1 MDILGLEPFEHACL
15 VRGRIEAHDGDVRIG
30 SDADLPRRDSKF
42 CALFVPQQDLDHVVS
57 LRQQVKRLSISAE
70 EAHPIVEY
78 EPMFHIRC
86 RHKHSLE
93 LLVREPGLDGR
104 IPQAL
109 HGRRDALDHQ
119 RREAICHKIPASGVH
134 LFRIGRKERMIS
146 VDIAIVLGVGPNFS
160 QNIALLIL
168 QEKCKAGPERDPALG
183 RPAAIFSRST
193 FSSSFSRST
202 FYGSFS
208 RSTFYGSFSRLTF
221 SGLLTASCLI
231 QNSSLYRDVAAIFY
245 DGIFLRGVCNL
256 ESDLHFPVSFS
267 VSGHS
272 CSCVTES
279 QNPGRQLSGLCS
291 LFTGQKAASRRTG
304 YSPTPQG
311 RKPRPQ
317 SDSLGR
323 GS

>member
-57 LRQQVKRLSISAE
+57 LRQQVKRLSIRAE
-70 EAHPIVEY
+70 EAHPVVEY
-78 EPMFHIRC
+78 ETMLHIRC

-134 LFRIGRKERMIS
+134 LFGIGRKERMIS
-146 VDIAIVLGVGPNFS
+146 VDIAIVLGVGPNFP

-193 FSSSFSRST
+193 FS
-202 FYGSFS
+202 GSFS

-231 QNSSLYRDVAAIFY
+231 QNPSLYRDVAAIFY

-267 VSGHS
+267 VSSHF

>member
-1 MDILGLEPFEHACL
+1 MDILGLEPFEHTCL

-57 LRQQVKRLSISAE
+57 LRQQVKRLSIRAE
-70 EAHPIVEY
+70 EAHPVVEY
-78 EPMFHIRC
+78 EPMLHIRC

-109 HGRRDALDHQ
+109 HGRRDTLHHQ

-134 LFRIGRKERMIS
+134 LFGIGRKERMIS
-146 VDIAIVLGVGPNFS
+146 VDIAIVLDVGPNFS

-168 QEKCKAGPERDPALG
+168 QEKCKADPERDPALG

-193 FSSSFSRST
+193 FSGSFSRST

-208 RSTFYGSFSRLTF
+208 RSTF

-256 ESDLHFPVSFS
+256 ESDLHFSVSFS
-267 VSGHS
+267 VSSHS